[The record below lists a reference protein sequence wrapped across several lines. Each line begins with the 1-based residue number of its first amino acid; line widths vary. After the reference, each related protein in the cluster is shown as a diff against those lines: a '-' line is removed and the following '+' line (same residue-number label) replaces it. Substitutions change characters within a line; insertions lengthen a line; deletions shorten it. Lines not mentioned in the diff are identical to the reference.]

1 MSDEAEGIEF
11 EWLTPD
17 LFMQPEERRRIRQL
31 LRQQKSLGDQQWRPA
46 DDIRLTSAQ
55 RDKLHAKRR
64 ASHARLEELSADML
78 KRYLGVGRYSVLHVR
93 HLNGSE
99 ALLQL
104 LRVNVGFND
113 WKRRWLWC
121 VHGRK
126 LRKNGTLGFAD
137 AFTCFDIAD
146 VRRRRLDGTWQR
158 VLPLDL
164 ADGPV

>member
-11 EWLTPD
+11 EWLAPD

-31 LRQQKSLGDQQWRPA
+31 LRQQKSLSGQQRHPA

-55 RDKLHAKRR
+55 REKLNAKWR
-64 ASHARLEELSADML
+64 ASHVRLEEVSADML

-93 HLNGSE
+93 HLNGTE
-99 ALLQL
+99 TLLQV
-104 LRVNVGFND
+104 LRVNIEFDD
-113 WKRRWLWC
+113 WNRRWLWC

-126 LRKNGTLGFAD
+126 LRKNGTLGFVD
-137 AFTCFDIAD
+137 VFTCFDMAD

-158 VLPLDL
+158 VLPLDF
-164 ADGPV
+164 ADDPV